1 MTPEQHLKRIDVMC
15 AEYDALKQQ
24 IGALFGNIVKEENAL
39 VDAMLAAGVAQMKT
53 ADGLSVNIRP
63 EVEMRT
69 PRKQFKDDMIAWFKD
84 NGHGAMVQV
93 KEDVPWQ
100 TEQKFWK
107 ELVESGGALPDFVN
121 EKETVKVNYGGSIRR
136 PREY

>member
-1 MTPEQHLKRIDVMC
+1 MTPEQHLKRIDAMC

-24 IGALFGNIVKEENAL
+24 IGALFGNIVKEETAL
-39 VDAMLAAGVAQMKT
+39 VDEMLAAGVTQMKT

-69 PRKQFKDDMIAWFKD
+69 PRKQFKNDMIAWFKD
-84 NGHGAMVQV
+84 NGHGAMVQT